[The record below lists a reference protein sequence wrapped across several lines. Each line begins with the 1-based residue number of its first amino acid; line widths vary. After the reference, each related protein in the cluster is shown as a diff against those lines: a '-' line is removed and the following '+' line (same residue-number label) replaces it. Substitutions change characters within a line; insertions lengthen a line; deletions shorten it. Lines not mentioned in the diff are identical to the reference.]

1 FGLQEI
7 ESPHAPRVFE
17 NGQPQPLL
25 QAVKKHV
32 DIELLAEASRPT
44 RSRKVDGKASKPKP
58 RSTPNKMGS
67 SGFQPF
73 QPTSSRTGVC
83 QTGNTGNAGAG
94 CPRMTDFQ
102 MGLTASWQQDDVLSL
117 SISKCKLLATC
128 GYTYMG
134 YTHCRVSPV
143 CQGAWQELWISLF
156 FNNAFIDCSQK
167 DRCISFSS
175 SFQGPGLHVNPKP

>member
-1 FGLQEI
+1 MALAFVHFVDHPSARKAFHTLRDWSHPSLGSSLKVSQAEIQGLRNNLAFYVARFGLQEI

-25 QAVKKHV
+25 EAVKKHV

-44 RSRKVDGKASKPKP
+44 RSRKRDGKASKMKP

-102 MGLTASWQQDDVLSL
+102 MGLTVPQINEPFFQEAPDGSL
-117 SISKCKLLATC
+117 LF
-128 GYTYMG
+128 
-134 YTHCRVSPV
+134 
-143 CQGAWQELWISLF
+143 SL
-156 FNNAFIDCSQK
+156 
-167 DRCISFSS
+167 
-175 SFQGPGLHVNPKP
+175 